1 MKRIIRLT
9 EGELRSIINQAF
21 LEKIKGMVNSNGLKD
36 TAQMMGVSEYE
47 ILKIIG
53 GIPDGMTIYNASRFV
68 ISELNGKRVPT
79 NIVNEV
85 NSEIFKRRT
94 NIKAEYLVTY
104 SDSDESYL
112 LLWEISFTDVNGDN
126 FIFGFYATPY
136 WYEPDSI
143 PIEFEYVTVNGET
156 YYTSDLTQNIRTRHY
171 KIPEIKT
178 LDELEDFLFNDYL
191 TICREIMDGMIMEY
205 IEIGDYESNG

>member
-21 LEKIKGMVNSNGLKD
+21 LEKIKGMVDSIGIND

-53 GIPDGMTIYNASRFV
+53 DIPEDMTIYNTS
-68 ISELNGKRVPT
+68 IYIIPELNGTRVPT

-136 WYEPDSI
+136 LYEPDSI
-143 PIEFEYVTVNGET
+143 PIELEYVTVNGET
-156 YYTSDLTQNIRTRHY
+156 YYITGMGRNFPIRHY
-171 KIPEIKT
+171 KIPKIKT
-178 LDELEDFLFNDYL
+178 LDEFEDFLFNDYL